1 LKTWDFIPG
10 FFAFWRNFMELT
22 KVNKEY
28 KRLKSLFKE
37 VDENKTKLVDE
48 LLQRASF
55 LKVQLKDLEDD
66 ISKSGVIQK
75 SNKGNVRMNPAYKIY
90 LNSVAIYQ
98 SIIKTLNQIMGQNVI
113 DGEDEF
119 DEFIKNANL

>member
-1 LKTWDFIPG
+1 
-10 FFAFWRNFMELT
+10 MELT

-75 SNKGNVRMNPAYKIY
+75 SNKGNMRMNPAYKIY
-90 LNSVAIYQ
+90 LNSVAVYQ

>member
-1 LKTWDFIPG
+1 
-10 FFAFWRNFMELT
+10 MELT

-55 LKVQLKDLEDD
+55 LKVQLKDLEDG

-90 LNSVAIYQ
+90 LNSVAVYQ